1 MKLNIVKKITE
12 LFLNRK
18 KNQHVSK
25 ITELMFKWSYTVKRD
40 VLESRGHLLNLFKV
54 FQILYNAMDFYEPK
68 LNTGA

>member
-1 MKLNIVKKITE
+1 
-12 LFLNRK
+12 
-18 KNQHVSK
+18 
-25 ITELMFKWSYTVKRD
+25 MFKWSYTVKRD